1 MGMGAA
7 AKGDEVKRPRRP
19 RPILFVRVDN
29 HMVPLPR
36 FQRLF
41 DEQFAINEEYPLM
54 ISEERSMS
62 SHRGYFAQVKEAWDN
77 LAEEYANG
85 YPTPEHLRSAALI
98 EAGYCT
104 ETSFVMDTPKDAKEL
119 GVALR
124 RMSPLSIIRIRG
136 NVVKH
141 FEAESQSVPAMKKE
155 RFEASKK
162 AVLEIVSGMSRTTPA
177 ELKKNAGRS
186 A

>member
-1 MGMGAA
+1 M
-7 AKGDEVKRPRRP
+7 KKPRRI
-19 RPILFVRVDN
+19 RPILMVRVDN
-29 HMVPLPR
+29 SLVPLPR
-36 FQRLF
+36 FQRMF
-41 DEQFAINEEYPLM
+41 DEMYAVGEEHAVA

-62 SHRGYFAQVKEAWDN
+62 SHRGYFAQIKEAYDN

-85 YPTPEHLRSAALI
+85 FPSPEHLRAAALV

-104 ETSFVMDTPKDAKEL
+104 EANYVMDSPKEAKAL
-119 GVALR
+119 GIALR
-124 RMSPLSIIRIRG
+124 RMSPLAIIRISG

-141 FEAESQSVPAMKKE
+141 FEAESQSCAAMKREK
-155 RFEASKK
+155 FEASKR
-162 AVLEIVSGMSRTTPA
+162 AVLQIVASMARTTPA

>member
-1 MGMGAA
+1 MK
-7 AKGDEVKRPRRP
+7 KGRRP

-36 FQRLF
+36 FQRVF
-41 DEQFAINEEYPLM
+41 DEQFAVNEEYPM
-54 ISEERSMS
+54 MVSEERSMS
-62 SHRGYFAQVKEAWDN
+62 SHRGYFAQIKEAFDN

-85 YPTPEHLRSAALI
+85 FPSPEHMRTAALV

-104 ETSFVMDTPKDAKEL
+104 ETNYVMDSPKDARQL
-119 GVALR
+119 GIALR
-124 RMSPLSIIRIRG
+124 RLSPLAIIRISG

-141 FEAESQSVPAMKKE
+141 FEAESQSVAAMKKE
-155 RFEASKK
+155 RFEASKR
-162 AVLEIVSGMSRTTPA
+162 AVLELVASMARTTSA

>member
-1 MGMGAA
+1 M
-7 AKGDEVKRPRRP
+7 
-19 RPILFVRVDN
+19 VRVDN
-29 HMVPLPR
+29 SLVPLPR
-36 FQRLF
+36 FQRMF
-41 DEQFAINEEYPLM
+41 DEIYEVNEEYPVI

-62 SHRGYFAQVKEAWDN
+62 SHRGYFAQLKEAFDN

-85 YPTPEHLRSAALI
+85 FPSPEHMRAAALV

-104 ETSFVMDTPKDAKEL
+104 ESNYVMDNAKEARAL
-119 GVALR
+119 GIALR
-124 RMSPLSIIRIRG
+124 RMSPLAIIRISG

-141 FEAESQSVPAMKKE
+141 FEAESQSCAAMKKE
-155 RFEASKK
+155 KFEASKR
-162 AVLEIVSGMSRTTPA
+162 AVLRIVASMARTTPA